1 MVVPEEASSNDEEQ
15 EDTDIKDTEED
26 GESDDYE
33 LFSEML
39 CEAKKAIVERKKHW
53 EETGDSFILD
63 HFSETMRV
71 NDWVKLNL
79 NDTASSNMDISKMYG
94 DMCKKKKLQSTFLES
109 VQRPIAVAAKSKT
122 TPRKSKSVEPLSPI
136 KMLQSSSSNSQRTP
150 STHSQPPQPTRSLS
164 ESTFNRRKLA
174 SAISSKKRNMLNPV
188 RRLSTVPES
197 PSAAR
202 QTSPMRRTASIGDIR
217 LPRTRT
223 VIYTPT
229 QRIVHEQFRDVLKRQ
244 NFDPNKML
252 VYEPPSDANSSSESD
267 DDIFLTCKRKF
278 GGKIVEL

>member
-1 MVVPEEASSNDEEQ
+1 MVPEEGSSNDEEQ
-15 EDTDIKDTEED
+15 EDADTKDTEED

-39 CEAKKAIVERKKHW
+39 SEAKKAIVERKKHW
-53 EETGDSFILD
+53 EKTGDSFILD

-94 DMCKKKKLQSTFLES
+94 DLCKKKKLQSTFLES
-109 VQRPIAVAAKSKT
+109 VHRPVAKSK
-122 TPRKSKSVEPLSPI
+122 TPRKSKSLEPLSPI
-136 KMLQSSSSNSQRTP
+136 KMLQPSTSNTHRTP

-174 SAISSKKRNMLNPV
+174 SAISSKKRSMLNPV

-202 QTSPMRRTASIGDIR
+202 QKSPMRRTASIGDMR

-267 DDIFLTCKRKF
+267 DDIFLTCKRKY